1 MAFCKNHHSL
11 YFDNQRRNQKAEA
24 VLCLIHA
31 TYQAKIHKGNKNDIA
46 RMLKNAYELFRFD
59 AGSYTGDSESQFS
72 SQYTIGHELGI
83 WTDSDLN
90 LCPLA
95 TRVAKNEITVKY
107 YFDIVMLNYIQP
119 IDNKI
124 THLLYE
130 TLKYANQKQ
139 INKITKSDLNDIFSW
154 ASQSD
159 KNNINGLFNMFIGT
173 SYFSK
178 LDDNTLEIKYP
189 VESILSCCNVE
200 CLDCGLDEL
209 NSKFSVLKDY
219 VHYLTKDHRSLNLIE
234 EMASKE
240 IGELKKNDAISDNV
254 DEWIIPVNP
263 KQYNHRESFQ
273 KYGILEK
280 EQDASY
286 QVGDIVYVYSTLPD
300 QVITCATKVEKIN
313 IKSTERE
320 IDDIEFIVGDKKEDK
335 DVYVRLKLISECECP
350 ELSLDVLLKHGL
362 LYAPQGPNRVMGEL
376 KDYIHS
382 IINGKKDNLVGINKI
397 YYGIPGCGK
406 SYYIENTV
414 LKDVD
419 KDNDVF
425 RTTFYLDYS
434 NSDFIGQIYPVVK
447 DNGSV
452 SYEEKPGPFTKALA
466 SAFKNPD
473 KMIYLVIE
481 EINRGNAAAIFG
493 DTFQLLDRLKEDRD
507 GRVAGDSEYPVN
519 NEFIEEYFKKNSVPF
534 NSDKIYIPHNLTLLA
549 TMNTSDQNVFPL
561 DTAFKRR
568 WDREKV
574 MTDWNKVGDIKN
586 LYVPFT
592 NITWGKFATI
602 INDKMLEDNGESD
615 VSVSE
620 DKQMGAYFVK
630 ENMLSKEKNAGDKDS
645 LRSFISNV
653 MDYLYND
660 VTKFNHG
667 LLFDN
672 SVKTY
677 DGLYETM
684 TECASVL
691 NGNVDDSTVGVG
703 KRLFESV
710 LNKEIVD
717 ELFDQDVE
725 DEQGTED

>member
-95 TRVAKNEITVKY
+95 TRVAKNEITVKD

-320 IDDIEFIVGDKKEDK
+320 VDDIEFIVGDKKEDK

-362 LYAPQGPNRVMGEL
+362 LYAPQGPNRVKGEL

-452 SYEEKPGPFTKALA
+452 SYEEKPGSFTKALA

-519 NEFIEEYFKKNSVPF
+519 NEFIEVYFKKNNIPF

-592 NITWGKFATI
+592 NITWKDFAITI
-602 INDKMLEDNGESD
+602 NNKMLVDDGESD

-630 ENMLSKEKNAGDKDS
+630 ENMLSQEKNAGDKDS
-645 LRSFISNV
+645 LRAFISNV

-717 ELFDQDVE
+717 ELFDQEVD
-725 DEQGTED
+725 DEQGTNN